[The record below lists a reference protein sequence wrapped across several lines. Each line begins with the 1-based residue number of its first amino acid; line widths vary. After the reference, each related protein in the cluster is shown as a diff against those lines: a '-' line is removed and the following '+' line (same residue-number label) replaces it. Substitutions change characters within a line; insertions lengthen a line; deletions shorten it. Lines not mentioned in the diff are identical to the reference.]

1 MKASYIKAFFVSII
15 SFLSSLIGILAVPVI
30 LMVTCNLI
38 DYITG
43 LIAAPKRAQDIN
55 SYKSI
60 RGVMKKISMWLLVV
74 VGAVLDEL
82 LIYTTDAIGLS
93 MPCTFL
99 IACVVAVWITCNEI
113 ISILE
118 NMIDIGV
125 TLPPF
130 LLPIV
135 RHIKTQVEH
144 TADIADIEDE
154 TEDDCNE

>member
-15 SFLSSLIGILAVPVI
+15 SFLSSLIGILAIPVI

-93 MPCTFL
+93 MPCTFW

-144 TADIADIEDE
+144 TADIADIEDA